1 MKPKIPISL
10 LLATVII
17 SLLSGCGRPLRMNQ
31 LQFGVWASE
40 KDLWDEAVFRWKKAA
55 VVDPRSVAAHNNLA
69 VAYEKK
75 GLWEEAR
82 KEYAIALK
90 LEPKNTYVKYNLD
103 MFQENMDSLKKDED
117 GKGANG
123 ADEKK

>member
-1 MKPKIPISL
+1 MKSKLPVVL
-10 LLATVII
+10 LTTTII
-17 SLLSGCGRPLRMNQ
+17 SILSGCSRSPHLNQ

-40 KDLWDEAVFRWKKAA
+40 KDLWEEAAFRWKK
-55 VVDPRSVAAHNNLA
+55 VVDADPHSVAAHNNLA

-103 MFQENMDSLKKDED
+103 MFQENLDSLKKDE
-117 GKGANG
+117 GRKGASG

>member
-1 MKPKIPISL
+1 MKPKIPIV
-10 LLATVII
+10 LLAAVII
-17 SLLSGCGRPLRMNQ
+17 SVLSGCGRSLHLNQ

-40 KDLWDEAVFRWKKAA
+40 KDLWEEAAFRWKKAIA
-55 VVDPRSVAAHNNLA
+55 ANPRSVAAHNNLA

-82 KEYAIALK
+82 KEYGIALK
-90 LEPKNTYVKYNLD
+90 LSPKNTYVKFNLD
-103 MFQENMDSLKKDED
+103 MFQENLDSLKKDE
-117 GKGANG
+117 GRKE

>member
-1 MKPKIPISL
+1 MKPKIPVIL
-10 LLATVII
+10 LLAAVII
-17 SLLSGCGRPLRMNQ
+17 SLLSGCGRPLRLNQ

-40 KDLWDEAVFRWKKAA
+40 KDLWDEAFFRWKKAVA
-55 VVDPRSVAAHNNLA
+55 ADPRSVAAHNNLA

-82 KEYAIALK
+82 KEYGIALK
-90 LEPKNTYVKYNLD
+90 LSPKNTYVKFNLD
-103 MFQENMDSLKKDED
+103 MFQENLDSLKKDEAR
-117 GKGANG
+117 KE

>member
-1 MKPKIPISL
+1 MKPKIPIVL
-10 LLATVII
+10 LLAAVI
-17 SLLSGCGRPLRMNQ
+17 SSFQSGCGRPLRLNQ

-40 KDLWDEAVFRWKKAA
+40 KDLWDEAIFRWKKAA
-55 VVDPRSVAAHNNLA
+55 AADPRSVAAHNNLA

-82 KEYAIALK
+82 KEYGIALK
-90 LEPKNTYVKYNLD
+90 LAPKNTYVKYNLD
-103 MFQENMDSLKKDED
+103 MFQENLDSLKKDEVQ
-117 GKGANG
+117 KG

>member
-1 MKPKIPISL
+1 MKPKIPIFL
-10 LLATVII
+10 LLAAAITA
-17 SLLSGCGRPLRMNQ
+17 LLSGCGQPLRMNQ

-55 VVDPRSVAAHNNLA
+55 AVDPRSVAAHNNLA

-103 MFQENMDSLKKDED
+103 MFQENMDSLKKDE
-117 GKGANG
+117 GRKGANG

>member
-1 MKPKIPISL
+1 MKPKIPVVL
-10 LLATVII
+10 VAAVIL

-55 VVDPRSVAAHNNLA
+55 AADPRSVAVHNNLA

-82 KEYAIALK
+82 KEYGIALK

-103 MFQENMDSLKKDED
+103 MFQENMDALKKDE
-117 GKGANG
+117 GRKGANG